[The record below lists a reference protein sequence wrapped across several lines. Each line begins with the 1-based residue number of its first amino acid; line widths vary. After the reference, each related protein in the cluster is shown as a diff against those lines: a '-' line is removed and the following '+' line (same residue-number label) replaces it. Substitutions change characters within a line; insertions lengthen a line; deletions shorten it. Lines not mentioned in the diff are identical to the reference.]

1 MIVVYIL
8 TFFSFLAIMVKNF
21 PKERNKMVTRKED
34 TARRQSRRKYEEKN
48 KEQRKETNSNFQTMI
63 PRELY
68 EEISSFLKE
77 IGMTKVQFIK
87 EGYEYLIQKHHPK
100 YNDKNLS
107 ENVLDGL
114 LNKFE
119 TDENKKYFRH

>member
-21 PKERNKMVTRKED
+21 PKERNTMVTRKED

-48 KEQRKETNSNFQTMI
+48 KEQRKEVNGNFQTMI

-68 EEISSFLKE
+68 EEITAYLKD

-87 EGYEYLIQKHHPK
+87 EAYELIRER
-100 YNDKNLS
+100 Y
-107 ENVLDGL
+107 G
-114 LNKFE
+114 
-119 TDENKKYFRH
+119 

>member
-1 MIVVYIL
+1 
-8 TFFSFLAIMVKNF
+8 MVKNF
-21 PKERNKMVTRKED
+21 PKERNTMVTRKED

-68 EEISSFLKE
+68 EEITAYLKD

-87 EGYEYLIQKHHPK
+87 EAYELIRER
-100 YNDKNLS
+100 Y
-107 ENVLDGL
+107 G
-114 LNKFE
+114 
-119 TDENKKYFRH
+119 

>member
-8 TFFSFLAIMVKNF
+8 TFFSFLAIMVKSF
-21 PKERNKMVTRKED
+21 PKERNTMVTRKED

-48 KEQRKETNSNFQTMI
+48 KEQRKEANGNFQTMI

-68 EEISSFLKE
+68 EEITAYLKD

-87 EGYEYLIQKHHPK
+87 EAYELIK
-100 YNDKNLS
+100 
-107 ENVLDGL
+107 E
-114 LNKFE
+114 
-119 TDENKKYFRH
+119 RHR

>member
-21 PKERNKMVTRKED
+21 PKERNTMVTRKED

-48 KEQRKETNSNFQTMI
+48 KEQRKEANGNFQTMI

-68 EEISSFLKE
+68 EEITAYLKD

-87 EGYEYLIQKHHPK
+87 EAYELIKEKH
-100 YNDKNLS
+100 
-107 ENVLDGL
+107 G
-114 LNKFE
+114 
-119 TDENKKYFRH
+119 

>member
-1 MIVVYIL
+1 
-8 TFFSFLAIMVKNF
+8 
-21 PKERNKMVTRKED
+21 MVTRKED

-68 EEISSFLKE
+68 EEITVYLKD

-87 EGYEYLIQKHHPK
+87 EAYELIK
-100 YNDKNLS
+100 
-107 ENVLDGL
+107 E
-114 LNKFE
+114 
-119 TDENKKYFRH
+119 RHR